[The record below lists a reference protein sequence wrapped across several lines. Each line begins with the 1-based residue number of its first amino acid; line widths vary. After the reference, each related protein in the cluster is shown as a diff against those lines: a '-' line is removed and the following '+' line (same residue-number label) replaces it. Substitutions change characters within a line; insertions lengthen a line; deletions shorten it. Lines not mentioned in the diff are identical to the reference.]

1 MVAKE
6 ADAAVV
12 LLAHVDKGTS
22 RNNRPDNGEGYSG
35 STAWHNSVRSRL
47 FLSRDSAGLLTLA
60 HQKTNHGRMQD
71 PLTLVWLESELP
83 KVAGHVGADVDYSEL
98 NDSVDAR
105 QQDTDAAVVLRMV
118 AEFEG
123 RDQYISPSPFAR
135 NNAFAMLKSEP
146 TFKRIKLGK
155 DGLAT
160 IIHQC
165 QRAGWLEVLEYR
177 TKDRKE
183 RDRWT
188 VTDKGREWVGLAS
201 APTAPTAPTYED
213 GAHGAHGAEGGAPTA
228 PTS

>member
-1 MVAKE
+1 M
-6 ADAAVV
+6 
-12 LLAHVDKGTS
+12 G
-22 RNNRPDNGEGYSG
+22 
-35 STAWHNSVRSRL
+35 
-47 FLSRDSAGLLTLA
+47 
-60 HQKTNHGRMQD
+60 
-71 PLTLVWLESELP
+71 
-83 KVAGHVGADVDYSEL
+83 DVDYSEL
-98 NDSVDAR
+98 NDAVDAR
-105 QQDTDAAVVLRMV
+105 QQDSNAAVVLRMV

-135 NNAFAMLKSEP
+135 NNAFAMLKPEP

-188 VTDKGREWVGLAS
+188 VTDKGREYAGLAS
-201 APTAPTAPTYED
+201 APTAPTAPT
-213 GAHGAHGAEGGAPTA
+213 
-228 PTS
+228 S